1 MSGLAAIT
9 GVTSL
14 TNNCL
19 REYMGQR
26 RAPPASTGWRGE
38 PPAQSMRVLRDCESL
53 YPTWNLEA

>member
-1 MSGLAAIT
+1 MSALAAIT

-14 TNNCL
+14 TTNCL
-19 REYMGQR
+19 RGCVRQGGVL
-26 RAPPASTGWRGE
+26 PASTGSGGE